1 MIDIDKLKFA
11 LVPYTEVTERM
22 LGECNNSPIEALRKA
37 YSDSETLVLLTY
49 HGNKPYSLYGRDVM
63 TLQEIT
69 DLQRSDQYTWS

>member
-22 LGECNNSPIEALRKA
+22 LGECDNAPIEALRKA

-49 HGNKPYSLYGRDVM
+49 HGNKPYSP
-63 TLQEIT
+63 
-69 DLQRSDQYTWS
+69 

>member
-1 MIDIDKLKFA
+1 MDVDKIKCA

-22 LGECNNSPIEALRKA
+22 LGEWDNVQIDGLRKA

-63 TLQEIT
+63 SLQEIV
-69 DLQRSDQYTWS
+69 DLQDSNQYTWS

>member
-1 MIDIDKLKFA
+1 MDVDKIKFA

-22 LGECNNSPIEALRKA
+22 LGECDNVQIDGLRKA

-63 TLQEIT
+63 SLQEIV
-69 DLQRSDQYTWS
+69 DLQDSNQYTWS

>member
-1 MIDIDKLKFA
+1 MDVDKIKFA

-22 LGECNNSPIEALRKA
+22 LGECDNVQIEGLRKA

-63 TLQEIT
+63 SLQEIV
-69 DLQRSDQYTWS
+69 DLQDSDQYTWS

>member
-1 MIDIDKLKFA
+1 MIYADKLKFA
-11 LVPYTEVTERM
+11 LVPYAEVTERM